1 MAGSDGNR
9 SYVSGNFGFDL
20 DGVKCGFV
28 KEIEGLGVTA
38 DVITQAAGPTYY
50 SAKSISK
57 PKYEACTMKL
67 GFSMGKPIYD
77 WIRSSWEGNY
87 QRKKGAVTA
96 ANHKLEAMSTREF
109 YEALITETTV
119 PACDGSSKD
128 PSYLTL
134 KFEPEY
140 IRYKKGDGK
149 KLSGEFGKGEQKLW
163 LPSNFRLE
171 IPGLSTTKV
180 NKVDSFTIK
189 QSKVDEGVGDTRD
202 QSIEPGKLEFPNLK
216 ITLAERE
223 VETWA
228 AWHEDFVINGNNGQD
243 FEKTGALVFLS
254 PNRKDELGRV
264 NFYNLGIFKLS
275 ADKSEA
281 NADQIKRVTAELYCE
296 RMEFVYGDKVIG

>member
-1 MAGSDGNR
+1 MSGSDGNR

-38 DVITQAAGPTYY
+38 DVIAQAAGPTPWT
-50 SAKSISK
+50 AKSISK

-77 WIRSSWEGNY
+77 WIRASWEGNY

-96 ANHKLEAMSTREF
+96 ANHKLESMSTREF
-109 YEALITETTV
+109 YEAIITETTI

-149 KLSGEFGKGEQKLW
+149 KLTGEFGKGEQKMW

-171 IPGLSTTKV
+171 IPGLDCTKV
-180 NKVDSFTIK
+180 NKIDSFTIK

-202 QSIEPGKLEFPNLK
+202 QSIEPGKLEVPNLK
-216 ITLAERE
+216 ITLSEE
-223 VETWA
+223 YSHTFY
-228 AWHEDFVINGNNGQD
+228 AWHEDFVIVGNNEHPKHKGGSLVYLNRTRQKELLTLT
-243 FEKTGALVFLS
+243 FE
-254 PNRKDELGRV
+254 NI
-264 NFYNLGIFKLS
+264 GIFKIS
-275 ADKSEA
+275 AAGRNNNEDKIAS
-281 NADQIKRVTAELYCE
+281 VVVELYCE
-296 RMEFVYGDKVIG
+296 AIKAKFA

>member
-1 MAGSDGNR
+1 MAADAR
-9 SYVSGNFGFDL
+9 SYVSGNFALEL
-20 DGVKCGFV
+20 DGLNCGFL
-28 KEIEGLGVTA
+28 KSIEGGDVTA
-38 DVITQAAGPTYY
+38 EVINEAVGQDYFVHKHIG
-50 SAKSISK
+50 K
-57 PKYEACTMKL
+57 PKYSDITISV
-67 GFSMGKPIYD
+67 GFAGTQPLFD
-77 WIRSSWEGNY
+77 WIKASWNANY

-96 ANHKLEAMSTREF
+96 ANHKLESMSTREF
-109 YEALITETTV
+109 YEAIITETTI

-149 KLSGEFGKGEQKLW
+149 KLTGEFGKGEQKMW

-171 IPGLSTTKV
+171 IPGLDCTKV
-180 NKVDSFTIK
+180 NKIDSFTIK

-202 QSIEPGKLEFPNLK
+202 QSIEPGKLEVPNLK
-216 ITLAERE
+216 ITLSERT

-254 PNRKDELGRV
+254 PNRKDELGRI

-281 NADQIKRVTAELYCE
+281 NADQIKRVTGELYCE